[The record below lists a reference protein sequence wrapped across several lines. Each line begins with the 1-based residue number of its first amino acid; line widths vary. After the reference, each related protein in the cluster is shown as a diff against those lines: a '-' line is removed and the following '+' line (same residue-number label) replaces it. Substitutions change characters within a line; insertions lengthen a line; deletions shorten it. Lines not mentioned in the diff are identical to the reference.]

1 MSFYKLRFSF
11 FLLFLA
17 IGCTQPQPRK
27 PINTKKDSFLK
38 GSVERNKNIIN
49 QQQLQFKKIIAQDS
63 TRNYIASSTGFWY
76 AYLVETDSVKVRPKR
91 GDRVRFD
98 YKIEALDAT
107 VLYDE
112 MELGTVSYLVDKE
125 ELLPAL
131 REAVKVLSV
140 NEVATFLFPSYLCY
154 GYQGDD
160 EKVDINQPLR
170 FTIKLVSHSIKN

>member
-1 MSFYKLRFSF
+1 MRLFNLRFCFTLF
-11 FLLFLA
+11 FLSIA
-17 IGCTQPQPRK
+17 CTGPQPRK
-27 PINTKKDSFLK
+27 PVNTKKVSFLK

-63 TRNYIASSTGFWY
+63 TLNYIASSTGFWY
-76 AYLVETDSVKVRPKR
+76 AYLLRTESKVKPKR
-91 GDRVRFD
+91 GDKVRFN
-98 YKIEALDAT
+98 YKIEALDGT

-131 REAVKVLSV
+131 REAVKILSV

-170 FTIKLVSHSIKN
+170 FTIKLVSHSVKS

>member
-1 MSFYKLRFSF
+1 M
-11 FLLFLA
+11 
-17 IGCTQPQPRK
+17 
-27 PINTKKDSFLK
+27 
-38 GSVERNKNIIN
+38 
-49 QQQLQFKKIIAQDS
+49 
-63 TRNYIASSTGFWY
+63 
-76 AYLVETDSVKVRPKR
+76 VETDSVKVRPKR

-98 YKIEALDAT
+98 YKIEALDGT

-160 EKVDINQPLR
+160 EKVYIDQPLR